1 MHGTTLTLHIHRHIT
16 EDGSILL
23 DVGKRIFRL
32 YERSGVALEH
42 CCGRECRRLLVSEA
56 ANLFRLIR
64 EVEAVAAQRTTAPEA
79 PHALD

>member
-32 YERSGVALEH
+32 YEHPASLW
-42 CCGRECRRLLVSEA
+42 
-56 ANLFRLIR
+56 NI
-64 EVEAVAAQRTTAPEA
+64 AVAGSAGVFWYRRPQISFA
-79 PHALD
+79 

>member
-32 YERSGVALEH
+32 YERSGVALELG
-42 CCGRECRRLLVSEA
+42 GRKSLSPDPRS
-56 ANLFRLIR
+56 
-64 EVEAVAAQRTTAPEA
+64 
-79 PHALD
+79 